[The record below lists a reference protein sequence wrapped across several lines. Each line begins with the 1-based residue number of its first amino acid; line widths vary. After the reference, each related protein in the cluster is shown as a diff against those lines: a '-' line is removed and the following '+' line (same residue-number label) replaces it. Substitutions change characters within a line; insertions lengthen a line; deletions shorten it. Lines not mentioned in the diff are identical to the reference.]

1 MSMIR
6 LRPAELDADLIQV
19 RLLGELLINL
29 ANADLYMVIEDPITG
44 KKEPRLVGGQ
54 GKHDLLNHLKRHHI
68 IEKVAP
74 EKFDA
79 GSTWYRTD
87 MVYTEPAGGA
97 KDAFITI
104 RTNNGA
110 TGEWTGIFP
119 MTKAG
124 NVILGKDSNNK
135 IISLASLVKEK
146 RMKVTPTID
155 VQDAEVGELYI
166 KDDNTIY
173 LRKNGDPSSDRLL
186 AQANTFT
193 RELLVESIKVA
204 NKAPVNF
211 NKNSLWLS
219 FEPTEDADMSLATTA
234 YLKTTDGESIFGLK
248 FTTDRNNRTQ
258 SGAVISN
265 NGKTL
270 TVDNNVSQDFGFT
283 WLNYPITRGSHVY
296 LELDIQDP
304 ENKLSILGLANNV
317 TQEQGF
323 DYGNTDTIVKV
334 NSTES
339 KVNGTATPLAF
350 NFHNRTVYI
359 AISAPT
365 VGVIRF
371 YAGIVNDDGT
381 STPVYGNSNGLN
393 FDNFERLAIAV
404 NNSNTPNTKTVVN
417 IRTFKA
423 VNIPTGYIGINNA
436 LPTEKV
442 FDNRAIA
449 TNAQSVFISKTKKLD
464 SYVMNGRLV
473 LGLKDYSNGR
483 GAADAGLGELLLDYE
498 NKVLYAKMLDG
509 SIANLKSKYEE
520 IYFNHVNNSL
530 TMTTK
535 PSRELKVVE
544 NDRTIAYVSTFNLD
558 PYDMNESVIGN
569 FTMVDT
575 LNGGTRYKHILPR
588 TRSNLIQHQ
597 WVSILD
603 ENNYTGDLKT
613 YLDQLADIV
622 KNFRRSKNVYSSYIE
637 LMTAGELN
645 SSFFK
650 TSLFFGELLEG
661 RRMINDSIL
670 LQTVG
675 TDNNVLIDK
684 IFKAPESGLVQFHKS
699 TNRKGTLILFGESG
713 KIYYNRIKQGFEL
726 DTWAENVYSRDD
738 VTNIPGHL
746 LAVKNIT
753 GKTLIGEKGSIEK
766 ELKFT
771 HGNGFNMVYENVNN
785 VATANN
791 NMNLIS
797 VTGSN
802 VNNNLTTK
810 IGDTASNKTEIH
822 SSTRPKLIGDNTPTI
837 NNGNEFVLKDDL
849 KYSYGW
855 KGKLNNGNNFIDLNT
870 LKTLNHIGIWT
881 ADRVLTSATNGYPV
895 FPTGVEFTGGVL
907 DIKLAHQSDGLYLI
921 QTLTPTT
928 IVNRNQIEHHTVYT
942 RTLDVKKDVWTDW
955 STSISKAEF
964 DKKFDKAGGK
974 ISGSVQVQNELSV
987 GGQVALDDG
996 RLYLG
1001 SDNFNIYSIKRDP
1014 ATSDKIISQI
1024 SYSSTDKKFKL
1035 GSLENNSL
1043 STYSIN
1049 RPSAVVKN
1057 KLFGEL
1063 TSLSSYEYS
1072 YAFLNDVNLVSED
1085 LRNNYY
1091 NRTALD
1097 EALKL
1102 KANDKY
1108 VKDEIKKLLPLA
1120 GGTMTGNI
1128 VMSPSTNITFKDEGV
1143 LEFSKDAKFKLPT
1156 KKFASL
1162 DAVDTYSYNGLTR
1175 YDLVN
1180 INNVNNG
1187 LFTIGANMTLGA
1199 TDISNI
1205 QFFQKAD
1212 GDLQVRYLI
1221 GGTTKSEFRSVL
1233 FKDRVVNSNQFFKGT
1248 NSIVTDRDTIPNTEI
1263 AGVLYNSLI
1272 SEYRG
1277 NISSY
1282 ITDSAYNLNNLLKLQ
1297 PGNYYVD
1304 NTDGLNKLNLDSSL
1318 VSVPGILSVQSDY
1331 DNTTNSIKILR
1342 YLPVSN
1348 KAEKE
1353 NVVAEFIVANGLNA
1367 KWVYLQDMRY
1377 YYNKIQV
1384 DTKVT
1389 EVKNE
1394 VLSKVVVPTY
1404 KITGNPQ
1411 QTAIPRVLVH
1421 THNHTSDDTD
1431 KLYFKTNLNLN
1442 TITGSMFRYKIE
1454 LDGETYTGGSID
1466 ITIVGEIIPGG
1477 DSAQKEAI
1485 VYNRAVGSNVE
1496 VEVFI
1501 KNGDVWF
1508 GIEAKPDNNRMSF
1521 DTYIRL
1527 SNIPN
1532 SQVGVFKP
1540 TVVEYTKVRP

>member
-87 MVYTEPAGGA
+87 MVYTEPAGGI

-166 KDDNTIY
+166 KDDNTIL
-173 LRKNGDPSSDRLL
+173 LRKNGDPSSDRVL

-234 YLKTTDGESIFGLK
+234 YLQTTDGESVFGLK

-258 SGAVISN
+258 GGAVISN

-283 WLNYPITRGSHVY
+283 WLNYPIIRGIHVY
-296 LELDIQDP
+296 MELDIKDP
-304 ENKLSILGLANNV
+304 ENKLSILGLANGII
-317 TQEQGF
+317 QEQGF
-323 DYGNTDTIVKV
+323 DYGNTDTIIKI

-350 NFHNRTVYI
+350 NFHNRTIYI
-359 AISAPT
+359 AVSSPT
-365 VGVIRF
+365 IGVTRF
-371 YAGIVNDDGT
+371 YAGFVNDDGT
-381 STPVYGNSNGLN
+381 STPVYDNSNGLN

-404 NNSNTPNTKTVVN
+404 NNSNVPNTKTVVN
-417 IRTFKA
+417 IRTFKT
-423 VNIPTGYIGINNA
+423 VNIPAGYIGINNA

-464 SYVMNGRLV
+464 NYIFNGRLV
-473 LGLKDYSNGR
+473 IGLKDYSGGR

-509 SIANLKSKYEE
+509 TIANLKSKYEE
-520 IYFNHVNNSL
+520 IYYNHVNNSL
-530 TMTTK
+530 SMTTK
-535 PSRELKVVE
+535 PSKDLKVVE
-544 NDRTIAYVSTFNLD
+544 NDKTIAYVSTFNLD
-558 PYDMNESVIGN
+558 PYDMNESVVGN

-575 LNGGTRYKHILPR
+575 INGGTRYKHILPR
-588 TRSNLIQHQ
+588 TKTTLVQHQ
-597 WVSILD
+597 WRSILD

-622 KNFRRSKNVYSSYIE
+622 KNFRRNKNVYSSYIE

-645 SSFFK
+645 STFFK
-650 TSLFFGELLEG
+650 SSLFFGELLEG

-684 IFKAPESGLVQFHKS
+684 IFKAPEPGLVQFHKS
-699 TNRKGTLILFGESG
+699 TNRKGTLVLFGESG

-746 LAVKNIT
+746 TAVKNIT
-753 GKTLIGEKGSIEK
+753 GKTLIGEKASIEK

-771 HGNGFNMVYENVNN
+771 HGNGFNFKYENANN
-785 VATANN
+785 VATADNSI
-791 NMNLIS
+791 NLVRVS
-797 VTGSN
+797 GSN
-802 VNNNLTTK
+802 VNNTLTTVF
-810 IGDTASNKTEIH
+810 GDAASNKTEIH
-822 SSTRPKLIGDNTPTI
+822 SSTRPKMVGDGTSTI

-870 LKTLNHIGIWT
+870 LKTLNHVGLWT
-881 ADRVLTSATNGYPV
+881 ADRVLTNATNGYPN
-895 FPTGVEFTGGVL
+895 FPTGVEFTGGLL
-907 DIKLAHQSDGLYLI
+907 DIRLAHQSDGLYLI
-921 QTLTPTT
+921 QTLTPSTL
-928 IVNRNQIEHHTVYT
+928 VNRNQIEHHTVYT
-942 RTLDVKKDVWTDW
+942 RTLDIRKDVWTDW
-955 STSISKAEF
+955 TATISKAEF

-974 ISGSVQVQNELSV
+974 VSGSVQVQNELSV

-1014 ATSDKIISQI
+1014 ATTDKIISQI
-1024 SYSSTDKKFKL
+1024 SYSANDKKFKV
-1035 GSLENNSL
+1035 GSLENDNL
-1043 STYSIN
+1043 STYSKG
-1049 RPSAVVKN
+1049 RPVAVVAN
-1057 KLFGEL
+1057 KLFQEL
-1063 TSLSSYEYS
+1063 TTSPYYEYP
-1072 YAFLNDVNLVSED
+1072 YALLNDVNLVSED

-1091 NRTALD
+1091 NKTNMDASLN
-1097 EALKL
+1097 L
-1102 KANDKY
+1102 KANDKF
-1108 VKDEIKKLLPLA
+1108 VKDELKKLLPLA
-1120 GGTMTGNI
+1120 GGTMTGDI
-1128 VMSPSTNITFKDEGV
+1128 VMSPNTKVQFKDTAS
-1143 LEFSKDAKFKLPT
+1143 LEFSKDSKLKLPT
-1156 KKFASL
+1156 KKFTSL
-1162 DAVDTYSYNGLTR
+1162 DDADSYSFTGVSR

-1187 LFTIGANMTLGA
+1187 LFTVGANMTLGA

-1205 QFFQKAD
+1205 QFFQKSD
-1212 GDLQVRYLI
+1212 GDFQIRHLI
-1221 GGTTKSEFRSVL
+1221 GGTTKSEFRSVV
-1233 FKDRVVNSNQFFKGT
+1233 FKDKLVNSNQFFKGT
-1248 NSIVTDRDTIPNTEI
+1248 NSIAVDRETIPNTEI

-1277 NISSY
+1277 NVSSY

-1304 NTDGLNKLNLDSSL
+1304 NTDGLNKLNLDSTM

-1331 DNTTNSIKILR
+1331 DNTTNSIKVLR

-1353 NVVAEFIVANGLNA
+1353 NVVAEFIIANGLNA

-1384 DTKVT
+1384 DTKVN
-1389 EVKNE
+1389 EVKDV
-1394 VLSKVVVPTY
+1394 VLSKVVTPSY

-1421 THNHTSDDTD
+1421 THNHTTNDTG

-1442 TITGSMFRYKIE
+1442 TIAGSMFRYKIE

-1466 ITIVGEIIPGG
+1466 IVMVGEVIPGG
-1477 DSAQKEAI
+1477 DSEQKQAI
-1485 VYNRAVGSNVE
+1485 IYNRAVGSNIE
-1496 VEVFI
+1496 AEVFF
-1501 KNGDVWF
+1501 KNGDLWF
-1508 GIEAKPDNNRMSF
+1508 AIEAKPDNNRMSF

-1532 SQVGVFKP
+1532 SQVNVFKP
-1540 TVVEYTKVRP
+1540 SIVEYTKVRP